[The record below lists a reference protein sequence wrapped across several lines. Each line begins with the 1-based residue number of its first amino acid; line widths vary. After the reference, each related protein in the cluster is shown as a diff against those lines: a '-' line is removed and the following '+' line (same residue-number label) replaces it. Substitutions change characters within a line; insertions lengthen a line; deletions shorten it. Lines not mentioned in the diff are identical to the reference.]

1 MQQVNRSSEVK
12 NLSESD
18 YAIIKIVMGK
28 LLLLDPKPGDLTKTR
43 L

>member
-1 MQQVNRSSEVK
+1 LQQVNRSSK
-12 NLSESD
+12 DKTL
-18 YAIIKIVMGK
+18 AKATGLQIVMGK